1 MIKFYTPRNWMR
13 VFDTPSVIIDDDGLI
28 YSETEYYKLSK
39 TACGR
44 VDTKTGYIYGN
55 GHYSGLTAPVGMV
68 KQGPNSIEIYG
79 DDFASIMAVP
89 IYYIQGGNVY
99 TAEEYGKVFG
109 VAAGYAKGNIPTGS
123 QGNQPVASG
132 AAPAGGASAGGGGAN
147 AAVKSASILWNVIK
161 VAVIIIGLLALSV
174 FVWNE
179 MYLSGSEYTQ
189 IMIANVI
196 CLLIGLFAAVCI
208 KAKDTSSFAMI
219 FWVSSILFGLY
230 LAVGMFIEDGFA
242 FKTVLFS
249 VLGMLISALFCLVP
263 ALLLSIV
270 VGTVKLIVMEL
281 RKRKMQ

>member
-1 MIKFYTPRNWMR
+1 MIKFYTPRNWMS
-13 VFDTPSVIIDDDGLI
+13 VFDSPSVIIDDDGLI
-28 YSETEYYKLSK
+28 YSEAEYYKLSK

-109 VAAGYAKGNIPTGS
+109 VAAGYAKGNIPNGN
-123 QGNQPVASG
+123 QGNQPVAGSG
-132 AAPAGGASAGGGGAN
+132 APVGGGGAN
-147 AAVKSASILWNVIK
+147 AVVKSASILWNVIK

-196 CLLIGLFAAVCI
+196 CLLIGLLAAVCI

-249 VLGMLISALFCLVP
+249 VLGMLISALFCIVP